1 MKIMDK
7 FLSLPKEKQ
16 TTIRNAALQC
26 FGKYGYE
33 KASVNDIATAAHI
46 SKASVFQYFGSK
58 KQLYTYLLQYCGDI
72 AVHAF
77 NQEVLDEQAD
87 LFERIWVASKMKTA
101 AFSQQPYV
109 SQFIATA
116 WAETAPEVHD
126 LLESLKEYANNFRN
140 DLVLREDDKTKFKNS
155 ADAPLVFQ
163 MLLLMAEGYA
173 ARYRG
178 AESFD
183 FDTVMQE
190 FEQIITMLRNNFY
203 KEEFQ

>member
-1 MKIMDK
+1 MACTLAYPSTDVYKR
-7 FLSLPKEKQ
+7 Q
-16 TTIRNAALQC
+16 
-26 FGKYGYE
+26 
-33 KASVNDIATAAHI
+33 
-46 SKASVFQYFGSK
+46 
-58 KQLYTYLLQYCGDI
+58 
-72 AVHAF
+72 
-77 NQEVLDEQAD
+77 
-87 LFERIWVASKMKTA
+87 
-101 AFSQQPYV
+101 
-109 SQFIATA
+109 
-116 WAETAPEVHD
+116 D

-140 DLVLREDDKTKFKNS
+140 DLVLREDDKTKFKNP

>member
-1 MKIMDK
+1 MEIMDK

-58 KQLYTYLLQYCGDI
+58 KQLNTYLLQYCGDI

>member
-1 MKIMDK
+1 MDK

-58 KQLYTYLLQYCGDI
+58 KQLYTYLLQYCSDI
-72 AVHAF
+72 AVLAF

-140 DLVLREDDKTKFKNS
+140 DLVLREDDKTKFKNP

-183 FDTVMQE
+183 FDAVMQE

>member
-1 MKIMDK
+1 M
-7 FLSLPKEKQ
+7 
-16 TTIRNAALQC
+16 
-26 FGKYGYE
+26 
-33 KASVNDIATAAHI
+33 
-46 SKASVFQYFGSK
+46 
-58 KQLYTYLLQYCGDI
+58 
-72 AVHAF
+72 
-77 NQEVLDEQAD
+77 
-87 LFERIWVASKMKTA
+87 
-101 AFSQQPYV
+101 
-109 SQFIATA
+109 
-116 WAETAPEVHD
+116 
-126 LLESLKEYANNFRN
+126 
-140 DLVLREDDKTKFKNS
+140 LREDDKTKFKNP